1 LVNKF
6 QFINHWIQK
15 NPTLFSLGI
24 ILNVSLIYLYRNGY
38 FLEFYN
44 LIRNLPPVILDI
56 TEKFSSLFEDNSF
69 KNLAKRVHR
78 MDPTYFTS
86 SNRRMYSWN
95 FLDIKYY
102 IEHELALEPNPIE
115 EFIGE
120 DHRDIIDDLYYWNR
134 YENYFADD
142 PIKKL
147 PM

>member
-1 LVNKF
+1 
-6 QFINHWIQK
+6 
-15 NPTLFSLGI
+15 
-24 ILNVSLIYLYRNGY
+24 
-38 FLEFYN
+38 
-44 LIRNLPPVILDI
+44 
-56 TEKFSSLFEDNSF
+56 
-69 KNLAKRVHR
+69 
-78 MDPTYFTS
+78 
-86 SNRRMYSWN
+86 MYSWN